1 MNEKEFMTDLWDVL
15 RGNTD
20 YCTLEEFRKKYDNFF
35 VECDEQIVL
44 EDEHNEWHLTLQ
56 KVWCD
61 GAK

>member
-20 YCTLEEFRKKYDNFF
+20 YCTLEKFREKYDKFF

-61 GAK
+61 GAE